1 MGVVEKVGEKGKKA
15 FANYDELW
23 EILNSPKGISPDK
36 KTGHERERRGR
47 R

>member
-1 MGVVEKVGEKGKKA
+1 LGVVEKVGESGKKA

-23 EILNSPKGISPDK
+23 EILDSRKRISRVKKKG
-36 KTGHERERRGR
+36 GVRERGKR